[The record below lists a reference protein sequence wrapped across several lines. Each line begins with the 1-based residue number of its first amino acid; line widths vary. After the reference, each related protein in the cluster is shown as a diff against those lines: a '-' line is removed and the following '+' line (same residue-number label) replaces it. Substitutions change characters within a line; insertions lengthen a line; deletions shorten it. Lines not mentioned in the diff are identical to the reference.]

1 MELEV
6 HACDNEDLDLL
17 LRSAHAALNHGDVRL
32 GRESS
37 QKLLRAT
44 EAPGITHAV
53 PSYNPLGVALPTHQP
68 RASRGPDCARNPPR
82 LAYFSPPRAR
92 PGAFSNPVLG
102 RPLAF
107 ENPYSPV
114 MPQAGCVN
122 R

>member
-6 HACDNEDLDLL
+6 HAGDNEDLDLL

-37 QKLLRAT
+37 QKVLRAT

-114 MPQAGCVN
+114 MSQAGCVN